1 MQTDPIADFL
11 TSIRNANTAKHDDI
25 VVPSSKLKIE
35 IARILQEEG
44 YIEGYE
50 SLPAEEGKAGAG
62 TQGRL
67 RVVLR
72 YNGGRERV
80 IHHIERVSK
89 PGRRVYVGKTDIE
102 RVLGGL
108 GVAILTT
115 PRGVLSD
122 RAARRAGVGGEL
134 LAKVY

>member
-11 TSIRNANTAKHDDI
+11 TAIRNANTARKDD
-25 VVPSSKLKIE
+25 VTTPASKLKVE
-35 IARILQEEG
+35 IARILKEEG
-44 YIEGYE
+44 YIDSYE
-50 SLPAEEGKAGAG
+50 VTPDSK
-62 TQGRL
+62 QGRI

-72 YNGGRERV
+72 YDGRDRV
-80 IHHIERVSK
+80 IQHLERVSK
-89 PGRRVYVGKTDIE
+89 PGRRIYVGKNDID

-108 GVAILTT
+108 GVAILST
-115 PRGVLSD
+115 PRGVLTD

>member
-11 TSIRNANTAKHDDI
+11 TAIRNANTAHKDDVTI
-25 VVPSSKLKIE
+25 PASKLKVE
-35 IARILQEEG
+35 IARILKEEG
-44 YIEGYE
+44 YIGDYE
-50 SLPAEEGKAGAG
+50 VLPDNK
-62 TQGRL
+62 QGRI

-72 YNGGRERV
+72 YDGKERV
-80 IHHIERVSK
+80 IQHLERISK
-89 PGRRVYVGKTDIE
+89 PGRRIYVGKNDID

-108 GVAILTT
+108 GVAILST
-115 PRGVLSD
+115 PRGVLTD